1 MEEHTMT
8 RQEYDW
14 VISYL
19 ETTTIGRA
27 DSLNRLAIISSMKQF
42 LLGFIDYEQQDDK
55 YDQEEYISRL
65 EAEKAELKSEL
76 QTKTD
81 YCNILKGL
89 VNKDLLKSLVN
100 IVER

>member
-1 MEEHTMT
+1 
-8 RQEYDW
+8 
-14 VISYL
+14 
-19 ETTTIGRA
+19 
-27 DSLNRLAIISSMKQF
+27 MKQF
-42 LLGFIDYEQQDDK
+42 LLGFIEIEKPDDK

-89 VNKDLLKSLVN
+89 VNKDLLKSLDN

>member
-1 MEEHTMT
+1 MT

-14 VISYL
+14 VINYL
-19 ETTTIGRA
+19 ETITIGRA

-42 LLGFIDYEQQDDK
+42 LLDYIDYEQ

-89 VNKDLLKSLVN
+89 VNKDLLKSLDS
-100 IVER
+100 IVKEEKK

>member
-1 MEEHTMT
+1 MT

-19 ETTTIGRA
+19 ETTTIGKA

-42 LLGFIDYEQQDDK
+42 LLGFIDYDQYDK
-55 YDQEEYISRL
+55 EEYISRL
-65 EAEKAELKSEL
+65 EAENKELKSEL
-76 QTKTD
+76 QAKID

-89 VNKDLLKSLVN
+89 VNKDLLKSLDN
-100 IVER
+100 IVKEEKK